1 MSLLVLWSL
10 LTQAKNPKQS
20 DKLSGV
26 TLVYKITV
34 ETFELM
40 ARDSYQC
47 VHWVCSVLV
56 VWCKAYPRTS
66 GYGCGDCICTHT
78 HTPWPV

>member
-26 TLVYKITV
+26 SLVY
-34 ETFELM
+34 
-40 ARDSYQC
+40 SNYC
-47 VHWVCSVLV
+47 
-56 VWCKAYPRTS
+56 
-66 GYGCGDCICTHT
+66 
-78 HTPWPV
+78 